1 MLTVH
6 NFIARPPQLTKQGK
20 EPRSRLAQTNML
32 LAKAETVWLVR
43 RVGVREAIIKGT
55 TDLGTPLS
63 QITC

>member
-43 RVGVREAIIKGT
+43 RVGVREAIKGT

-63 QITC
+63 QTSC